1 MHVRSRRLAFT
12 TVLLLLLIP
21 AIPGCGG
28 PQPQAPSAPAA
39 ARLPDFALQDL
50 SGKTVRLAD
59 SKGTVRLVDFWATW
73 CAPCRAEIPTF
84 KEWAKTLGP
93 KGLTLVTIAMD
104 DEGKP
109 VVAPFVR
116 ENGIDYTVLLG
127 KPETPDA
134 FGGVVGFP
142 TKFLLDRDGKVVKT
156 WTGAVPREEIESK
169 IREVLGS

>member
-1 MHVRSRRLAFT
+1 MRQPVMAMSLVA
-12 TVLLLLLIP
+12 LLVA
-21 AIPGCGG
+21 AI
-28 PQPQAPSAPAA
+28 APSTAHSAAVGESAPAFVV
-39 ARLPDFALQDL
+39 RSLD
-50 SGKTVRLAD
+50 GKTLRLSD
-59 SKGTVRLVDFWATW
+59 FKGRAVVLDFWATW